1 MEWSGFYIDSG
12 GARREQTGRGGLA
25 VLLARGSATLEH
37 GRLGSGPSCLLSAA
51 ARCLACPARQLA
63 PAQALPKSLRQRR
76 VLARQR
82 VGPWSFTA
90 GRTCA
95 GAKLGSQQGPVPAC
109 SAHGESR
116 AHLSV
121 APRELPQTSF
131 FIGANR
137 PCARLA
143 PARLHASRRARAC
156 LQPAAVFISDS
167 AARDLAGLR
176 ARCAAVRSRALSL
189 RALSPPVA
197 GAPPHWAGQPWACPQ
212 ATAMRL

>member
-1 MEWSGFYIDSG
+1 M
-12 GARREQTGRGGLA
+12 
-25 VLLARGSATLEH
+25 LARGSATVEH
-37 GRLGSGPSCLLSAA
+37 GWLGSGSSYFLLAA
-51 ARCLACPARQLA
+51 ARCLACPARQPA
-63 PAQALPKSLRQRR
+63 PAQALPQSLRQRR
-76 VLARQR
+76 VLARQSVGLRGHSQRGGRALGRSSGANGAR
-82 VGPWSFTA
+82 VPPAQRMASLGPTSA
-90 GRTCA
+90 
-95 GAKLGSQQGPVPAC
+95 SPPVSCKKP
-109 SAHGESR
+109 
-116 AHLSV
+116 
-121 APRELPQTSF
+121 SF